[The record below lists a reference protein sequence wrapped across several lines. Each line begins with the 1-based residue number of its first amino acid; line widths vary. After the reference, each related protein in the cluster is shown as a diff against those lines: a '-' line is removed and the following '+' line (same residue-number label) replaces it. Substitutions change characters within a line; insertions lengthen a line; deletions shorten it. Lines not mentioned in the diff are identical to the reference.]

1 MKPQFKPE
9 EIYLDLSKLSEEQQR
24 KISVLINGVLNLNS
38 DRFLL
43 SFNPYNQKWELHK
56 YLYHGKE
63 LTYSQF
69 LDMMG
74 ESEEVLQVEN
84 KINIDELS
92 KLCNEYNRSN
102 LKISNLQR
110 DLEYKNNWSEES
122 VAIQEIKQ
130 QISILQKI
138 KETAQ
143 SKLQDI
149 GIEF

>member
-1 MKPQFKPE
+1 MQNQMDNLIQSGINE
-9 EIYLDLSKLSEEQQR
+9 RENMISELDKWKNIAKEQLQ
-24 KISVLINGVLNLNS
+24 
-38 DRFLL
+38 LL
-43 SFNPYNQKWELHK
+43 Q
-56 YLYHGKE
+56 
-63 LTYSQF
+63 
-69 LDMMG
+69 MI
-74 ESEEVLQVEN
+74 EN

-143 SKLQDI
+143 SKLQYI